1 MKENKRWI
9 EWARELQFLA
19 QCGLAYSD
27 NEFDME
33 RFQRI
38 REIAAEMVSAG
49 SGMPLEQV
57 KELFCSESGYQ
68 TPKLDTRAAVFKEGK
83 ILLVR
88 EKNGRWSLPGG
99 WVDADQ
105 SIAGNTVK
113 EVSEEAGLKVR
124 AVRLIAVQ
132 DRKNIIFPSIFIT
145 FAKFSY
151 CVNHWAGNSRK
162 ILKQQTAVFSDQ
174 KNCPDWL
181 RKKITRNRSG
191 CVLKQQPIRAG
202 RYYLI
207 SITAAKNWKR
217 ERKWREISI

>member
-132 DRKNIIFPSIFIT
+132 DRTKHNRPEYIHNVCKVFVLCESLGGQFQENTETTDSGFFGPEELPGLAEEKNNAEQIRMCFEAAADPGW
-145 FAKFSY
+145 K
-151 CVNHWAGNSRK
+151 
-162 ILKQQTAVFSDQ
+162 
-174 KNCPDWL
+174 
-181 RKKITRNRSG
+181 
-191 CVLKQQPIRAG
+191 VLFD
-202 RYYLI
+202 
-207 SITAAKNWKR
+207 
-217 ERKWREISI
+217 